1 MAEPPVR
8 FAGMLRQLRAEA
20 ALTQEELAEAAGLN
34 PRTISDLERGL
45 ATTPHKDTVRLLAD
59 ALQLG
64 GSARVEFQAAARGHA
79 GPGRARGRGV
89 AAATRTLPRDIAS
102 FTGRQPELA
111 ELADAA
117 AGAGPKPEP
126 GTHRVSSPPT
136 SKSSWPTGRPLW
148 RSPRA

>member
-8 FAGMLRQLRAEA
+8 FAGMLRRLRAEA

-64 GSARVEFQAAARGHA
+64 GSARVEFETAARGHA
-79 GPGRARGRGV
+79 VPGRPGGRGWRRRPGRCP
-89 AAATRTLPRDIAS
+89 ATSPRS
-102 FTGRQPELA
+102 RVG
-111 ELADAA
+111 
-117 AGAGPKPEP
+117 
-126 GTHRVSSPPT
+126 GT
-136 SKSSWPTGRPLW
+136 SWPSWRTRRRVRAGR
-148 RSPRA
+148 